1 MRRWLALTFTI
12 LCLSGD
18 LPARA
23 ADPAWTADEQAVA
36 ATDTAFYN
44 ATLSKHG
51 QGWSDFADE
60 TATTQAGHG
69 KAEIGAAFEKLYARP
84 GFRLAWHPV
93 FAKVVGDVGV
103 TSGPYESHVTD
114 AKGDDHRSTGNY
126 VTVWQRQ
133 PDGQWRFVWDGGTP
147 DK

>member
-1 MRRWLALTFTI
+1 MRRWLALTLTI
-12 LCLSGD
+12 LCLSGGASA
-18 LPARA
+18 LA
-23 ADPAWTADEQAVA
+23 ADPAWNADEQAVA
-36 ATDTAFYN
+36 AADAAFYS
-44 ATLSKHG
+44 ASAAKG
-51 QGWSDFADE
+51 SQAWVDFADE

-84 GFRLAWHPV
+84 GFRLTWHPV
-93 FAKVVGDVGV
+93 FAKVVGDVGM
-103 TSGPYESHVTD
+103 TSGPYEMHVAD
-114 AKGDDHRSTGNY
+114 AKGEDHRSTGNY